1 MRLPGLLVAML
12 WFSFSAAAAG
22 SEKVCFIT
30 VEGPISPTT
39 AGYVSRAVDETA
51 SQGGQCLIIQL
62 NTPGGLL
69 DSMQRIVQKLL
80 ASPVP
85 TVVYVAPTG
94 ATAASAGCFITLAA
108 DVAAMAPATTIGA
121 AHPVAL
127 GGIGGNE
134 DTKSDSTMMKKLEN
148 FAASYI
154 RAIAA
159 KRSRNV
165 EWAESAVRDSSS
177 ITAEKARDL
186 KVIEIIAV
194 DRNDLL
200 RQLDGRVVNSK
211 SVKTAS
217 AQIVEIKM
225 SAAEQI
231 FQTAWRPEVMYIL
244 LLIAIYGIIGELN
257 TPGAILP
264 GVVGGIALLLALYMA
279 AILPVNITGLLLIG
293 LAIGLFIIDVFAPT
307 HGVLTVGGIVAFL
320 IGSLMLFNRQD
331 PVFRLSLRYIIPG
344 VILTAVFFVV
354 IIGSGLRAQRLP
366 IKVGKETMIGKT
378 VSALTPIDLTGGK
391 IFLEGEYWNATSDT
405 PVEKGQ
411 LVQINAVEG
420 LTLKVQPKT

>member
-1 MRLPGLLVAML
+1 MRLAGLVVAML
-12 WFSFSAAAAG
+12 WSSLSVAAAG
-22 SEKVCFIT
+22 SEKVCFIN

-80 ASPVP
+80 ASPIP

-134 DTKSDSTMMKKLEN
+134 ETKSDSTMTKKLEN

-165 EWAESAVRDSSS
+165 EWAESAVRESSS

-200 RQLDGRVVNSK
+200 HQLDGRVVNSK
-211 SVKTAS
+211 SLKTAG
-217 AQIVEIKM
+217 AQIIEIRM

-264 GVVGGIALLLALYMA
+264 GVVGAIALLLALYMA

-293 LAIGLFIIDVFAPT
+293 LAVGLFIIDVFAPT

-320 IGSLMLFNRQD
+320 IGSLMLFNNQD

-378 VSALTPIDLTGGK
+378 VSALTPIDPTGGK
-391 IFLEGEYWNATSDT
+391 IFLEGEYWNATSDI